1 MHSYQRLKMRD
12 YMFLDKPVFTLDEA
26 KTEFNSEG
34 ALFGAL
40 KRAMDRGEIRR
51 LAPGLYCS
59 VNTYTGEPVVDKFEI
74 GTALRPDGYCAYN
87 TALEYYGFAR
97 NRAYDEVQMIAGR
110 QTGPVVIDGVSY
122 KTFVCSYSEGVIE
135 TRWKAPIRVTDT
147 ERTIVDCLDR
157 MELCGGLQ
165 EVFSALSRV
174 RYADEDK
181 LAKYLDGYG
190 LKFLYKKAGYL
201 LSVLSPSFISKDFIE
216 LCREKSS
223 SRADDIRP
231 TKGIPFIFSKEWNL
245 YVPAY
250 IAKKRVYTR
259 PSKAAPAGPEEPP
272 AVNDE
277 VPADAQEPGPAE
289 GEAMPPAETDSAQE
303 TGEDTG

>member
-1 MHSYQRLKMRD
+1 MRD
-12 YMFLDKPVFTLDEA
+12 YMFLDRPVFTLDEA
-26 KTEFNSEG
+26 RAEFNSEG

-40 KRAMDRGEIRR
+40 KRAMDRREIRR
-51 LAPGLYCS
+51 LAPGLYCA
-59 VNTYTGEPVVDKFEI
+59 VNAYTGEPVVDKFEI
-74 GTALRPDGYCAYN
+74 GTALRPDGYCAYS
-87 TALEYYGFAR
+87 TALEYHGLAG
-97 NRAYDEVQMIAGR
+97 NSTYDEVQMIAGR

-122 KTFVCSYSEGVIE
+122 RTFVCSYSEGVIE
-135 TRWKAPIRVTDT
+135 TRWKAPIRVTDK

-181 LAKYLDGYG
+181 LLKYLEGYG
-190 LKFLYKKAGYL
+190 CKFLYKKAGYL
-201 LSVLSPSFISKDFIE
+201 MSVLSPSYISKDFIG
-216 LCREKSS
+216 LCRERSS

-245 YVPAY
+245 YVPLY
-250 IAKKRVYTR
+250 IAKKRAYTR
-259 PSKAAPAGPEEPP
+259 PSRAVP
-272 AVNDE
+272 AVQEDHGVNE
-277 VPADAQEPGPAE
+277 GAPADAQDAGPAD
-289 GEAMPPAETDSAQE
+289 GAGLPAAETDSVQE